1 MIKNMVN
8 MMILASRLYQKNLKL
23 AKSVKNMLNK
33 NLIIEIY
40 SQDLYFVIDEIS

>member
-8 MMILASRLYQKNLKL
+8 MMILASRLYQKNVQL

-33 NLIIEIY
+33 ALTLG
-40 SQDLYFVIDEIS
+40 QR